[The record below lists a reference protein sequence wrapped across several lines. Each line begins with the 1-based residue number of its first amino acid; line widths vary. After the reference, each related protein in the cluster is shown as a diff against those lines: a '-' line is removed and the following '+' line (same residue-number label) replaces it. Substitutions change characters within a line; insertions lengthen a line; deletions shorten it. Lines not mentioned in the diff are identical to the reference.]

1 MEEEGWESELEE
13 LRTRETFAERMGGK
27 EKVDRQ
33 RERGKLNIRERIN
46 KLLDQNSFHEIG
58 KISGRPT
65 YDEEGN
71 LVDLQAANFI
81 FGRGLID
88 ERPVVVA
95 GDDFTVRGGAADAA
109 VAQLHHLLSCGDDE
123 FVIDADLTEF
133 IHQHSGLHALLIA
146 ENVVEQSGFPGT
158 EEARENRHRDP
169 NRG

>member
-65 YDEEGN
+65 YDEAGN

-95 GDDFTVRGGAADAA
+95 GDDFTVRGGAADASIPA
-109 VAQLHHLLSCGDDE
+109 KQVAAERMAGELRLPIIRLVDGTGGGGSVKSLDSDPKKKKE
-123 FVIDADLTEF
+123 TTIEDLCK
-133 IHQHSGLHALLIA
+133 
-146 ENVVEQSGFPGT
+146 
-158 EEARENRHRDP
+158 D
-169 NRG
+169 